1 MLAQAQWRDARPG
14 FFRTLPPAEIAA
26 AGGACISPSCNPP
39 LVAAVRPPAAR
50 FLSGLTMVLVRAR
63 HLGLTARARSR
74 KGAPWTEFNQKGAS
88 ENMAQVGGIAGEQL
102 RTFIE
107 RIERL
112 EDEKK
117 DVQEQIKE
125 VFSEAKGV
133 GFDTRIMRQL
143 VRLRRLRDADR
154 SEQEELL
161 EIYKAAIG
169 MR

>member
-1 MLAQAQWRDARPG
+1 VIRY
-14 FFRTLPPAEIAA
+14 
-26 AGGACISPSCNPP
+26 
-39 LVAAVRPPAAR
+39 
-50 FLSGLTMVLVRAR
+50 
-63 HLGLTARARSR
+63 LGLTPLMGSR
-74 KGAPWTEFNQKGAS
+74 KGARWIAFQPTGVS
-88 ENMAQVGGIAGEQL
+88 GDMTQVGGIAGEQL

-143 VRLRRLRDADR
+143 LRLRRLRDADR

-161 EIYKAAIG
+161 EIYKTAIG

>member
-1 MLAQAQWRDARPG
+1 M
-14 FFRTLPPAEIAA
+14 T
-26 AGGACISPSCNPP
+26 
-39 LVAAVRPPAAR
+39 
-50 FLSGLTMVLVRAR
+50 
-63 HLGLTARARSR
+63 
-74 KGAPWTEFNQKGAS
+74 
-88 ENMAQVGGIAGEQL
+88 QVGGIAGEQL
-102 RTFIE
+102 RAFIE

-133 GFDTRIMRQL
+133 GFDARIMRQL
-143 VRLRRLRDADR
+143 LRLRRLRDADR

-161 EIYKAAIG
+161 EIYKTAIG

>member
-1 MLAQAQWRDARPG
+1 
-14 FFRTLPPAEIAA
+14 
-26 AGGACISPSCNPP
+26 
-39 LVAAVRPPAAR
+39 
-50 FLSGLTMVLVRAR
+50 
-63 HLGLTARARSR
+63 
-74 KGAPWTEFNQKGAS
+74 
-88 ENMAQVGGIAGEQL
+88 MAQVGGIAGEQL
-102 RTFIE
+102 RAFIE

-112 EDEKK
+112 EEEKK

-161 EIYKAAIG
+161 EIYKTAIG

>member
-1 MLAQAQWRDARPG
+1 
-14 FFRTLPPAEIAA
+14 
-26 AGGACISPSCNPP
+26 
-39 LVAAVRPPAAR
+39 
-50 FLSGLTMVLVRAR
+50 
-63 HLGLTARARSR
+63 
-74 KGAPWTEFNQKGAS
+74 
-88 ENMAQVGGIAGEQL
+88 MAQVGGIAGEQL
-102 RTFIE
+102 RSFIE

-143 VRLRRLRDADR
+143 LRLRRLRDADR

-161 EIYKAAIG
+161 EIYKTAIG

>member
-1 MLAQAQWRDARPG
+1 
-14 FFRTLPPAEIAA
+14 
-26 AGGACISPSCNPP
+26 
-39 LVAAVRPPAAR
+39 
-50 FLSGLTMVLVRAR
+50 
-63 HLGLTARARSR
+63 
-74 KGAPWTEFNQKGAS
+74 
-88 ENMAQVGGIAGEQL
+88 MAQVGGIAGEQL
-102 RTFIE
+102 RAFIE

-112 EDEKK
+112 EEEKK

-133 GFDTRIMRQL
+133 GFDTKIMRQL

-169 MR
+169 MS

>member
-1 MLAQAQWRDARPG
+1 
-14 FFRTLPPAEIAA
+14 
-26 AGGACISPSCNPP
+26 
-39 LVAAVRPPAAR
+39 
-50 FLSGLTMVLVRAR
+50 
-63 HLGLTARARSR
+63 
-74 KGAPWTEFNQKGAS
+74 
-88 ENMAQVGGIAGEQL
+88 MAQVGGIAGEQL
-102 RTFIE
+102 RAFIE

-125 VFSEAKGV
+125 VFSEAKGS

-143 VRLRRLRDADR
+143 LRLRKLRDADR

-169 MR
+169 MS

>member
-1 MLAQAQWRDARPG
+1 
-14 FFRTLPPAEIAA
+14 
-26 AGGACISPSCNPP
+26 
-39 LVAAVRPPAAR
+39 
-50 FLSGLTMVLVRAR
+50 
-63 HLGLTARARSR
+63 
-74 KGAPWTEFNQKGAS
+74 
-88 ENMAQVGGIAGEQL
+88 MAQVGGIAGEQL
-102 RTFIE
+102 RAFIE

-133 GFDTRIMRQL
+133 GFDARIMRQL
-143 VRLRRLRDADR
+143 LRLRRLRDADR

>member
-1 MLAQAQWRDARPG
+1 M
-14 FFRTLPPAEIAA
+14 T
-26 AGGACISPSCNPP
+26 
-39 LVAAVRPPAAR
+39 
-50 FLSGLTMVLVRAR
+50 
-63 HLGLTARARSR
+63 
-74 KGAPWTEFNQKGAS
+74 
-88 ENMAQVGGIAGEQL
+88 QVGGIAGEQL

-112 EDEKK
+112 EEEKK

-133 GFDTRIMRQL
+133 GFDARIMRQL
-143 VRLRRLRDADR
+143 LRLRRLRDADR

-161 EIYKAAIG
+161 EIYKTAIG

>member
-1 MLAQAQWRDARPG
+1 
-14 FFRTLPPAEIAA
+14 
-26 AGGACISPSCNPP
+26 
-39 LVAAVRPPAAR
+39 
-50 FLSGLTMVLVRAR
+50 
-63 HLGLTARARSR
+63 
-74 KGAPWTEFNQKGAS
+74 
-88 ENMAQVGGIAGEQL
+88 MAQVGGIAGEQL
-102 RTFIE
+102 RTLIE

-133 GFDTRIMRQL
+133 GFDIRIMRQL
-143 VRLRRLRDADR
+143 LRLRRLRDADR

-169 MR
+169 MS

>member
-1 MLAQAQWRDARPG
+1 
-14 FFRTLPPAEIAA
+14 
-26 AGGACISPSCNPP
+26 
-39 LVAAVRPPAAR
+39 
-50 FLSGLTMVLVRAR
+50 
-63 HLGLTARARSR
+63 
-74 KGAPWTEFNQKGAS
+74 
-88 ENMAQVGGIAGEQL
+88 MAQVGGIAGEQL
-102 RTFIE
+102 RAFIE

-112 EDEKK
+112 QEEKK

-143 VRLRRLRDADR
+143 LRLRGLRDADR

>member
-1 MLAQAQWRDARPG
+1 
-14 FFRTLPPAEIAA
+14 
-26 AGGACISPSCNPP
+26 
-39 LVAAVRPPAAR
+39 
-50 FLSGLTMVLVRAR
+50 
-63 HLGLTARARSR
+63 
-74 KGAPWTEFNQKGAS
+74 
-88 ENMAQVGGIAGEQL
+88 MAQVGGIAGEQL
-102 RTFIE
+102 RAFIE

-112 EDEKK
+112 EEEKK

-143 VRLRRLRDADR
+143 LRLRRLRDVDR

>member
-1 MLAQAQWRDARPG
+1 M
-14 FFRTLPPAEIAA
+14 T
-26 AGGACISPSCNPP
+26 
-39 LVAAVRPPAAR
+39 
-50 FLSGLTMVLVRAR
+50 
-63 HLGLTARARSR
+63 
-74 KGAPWTEFNQKGAS
+74 
-88 ENMAQVGGIAGEQL
+88 QVGGIAGEQL

-112 EDEKK
+112 EEEKK

-133 GFDTRIMRQL
+133 GFDARIMRQL
-143 VRLRRLRDADR
+143 LRLRRLRDADR

-161 EIYKAAIG
+161 EVYKTAIG

>member
-1 MLAQAQWRDARPG
+1 
-14 FFRTLPPAEIAA
+14 
-26 AGGACISPSCNPP
+26 
-39 LVAAVRPPAAR
+39 
-50 FLSGLTMVLVRAR
+50 
-63 HLGLTARARSR
+63 
-74 KGAPWTEFNQKGAS
+74 
-88 ENMAQVGGIAGEQL
+88 MAQVGGIAGEQL

-143 VRLRRLRDADR
+143 LRLRRLRDADR

-161 EIYKAAIG
+161 EIYKQAIG

>member
-1 MLAQAQWRDARPG
+1 M
-14 FFRTLPPAEIAA
+14 T
-26 AGGACISPSCNPP
+26 
-39 LVAAVRPPAAR
+39 
-50 FLSGLTMVLVRAR
+50 
-63 HLGLTARARSR
+63 
-74 KGAPWTEFNQKGAS
+74 
-88 ENMAQVGGIAGEQL
+88 QVGGIAGEQL

-112 EDEKK
+112 EEEKK

-133 GFDTRIMRQL
+133 GFDARIMRQL
-143 VRLRRLRDADR
+143 LRLRRLRDTDR

>member
-1 MLAQAQWRDARPG
+1 M
-14 FFRTLPPAEIAA
+14 T
-26 AGGACISPSCNPP
+26 
-39 LVAAVRPPAAR
+39 
-50 FLSGLTMVLVRAR
+50 
-63 HLGLTARARSR
+63 
-74 KGAPWTEFNQKGAS
+74 
-88 ENMAQVGGIAGEQL
+88 QVGGIAGEQL

-117 DVQEQIKE
+117 DVQDQIKE

-133 GFDTRIMRQL
+133 GFDARIMRQL
-143 VRLRRLRDADR
+143 LRLRRLRDADR

>member
-1 MLAQAQWRDARPG
+1 M
-14 FFRTLPPAEIAA
+14 T
-26 AGGACISPSCNPP
+26 
-39 LVAAVRPPAAR
+39 
-50 FLSGLTMVLVRAR
+50 
-63 HLGLTARARSR
+63 
-74 KGAPWTEFNQKGAS
+74 
-88 ENMAQVGGIAGEQL
+88 QVGGIAGEQL
-102 RTFIE
+102 RAFIE

-117 DVQEQIKE
+117 DVQDQIKE

-133 GFDTRIMRQL
+133 GFDARIMRQL

-161 EIYKAAIG
+161 EIYKTAIG

>member
-1 MLAQAQWRDARPG
+1 
-14 FFRTLPPAEIAA
+14 
-26 AGGACISPSCNPP
+26 
-39 LVAAVRPPAAR
+39 
-50 FLSGLTMVLVRAR
+50 
-63 HLGLTARARSR
+63 
-74 KGAPWTEFNQKGAS
+74 
-88 ENMAQVGGIAGEQL
+88 MAQVGGIAGEQL
-102 RTFIE
+102 RTLIE

-133 GFDTRIMRQL
+133 GFDIRIMRQL
-143 VRLRRLRDADR
+143 LRLRRLRDADR